1 MITLKDKVVGSYYGM
16 ALGNAMGL
24 SAKSLKPETIQQL
37 FGSMDGFKDVIPY
50 IGKGVKQYKMKGLY
64 GSQTQSALV
73 ISDSL
78 LKNKK
83 VDPKIISHLFLKMSA
98 NGPEHYFG
106 TFRQPGKSF
115 FQSVTGLTEDPPR
128 TPKHNMADA
137 TFLSMGI
144 PAGLLY
150 REKPEVGIHLNI
162 AIGLMM
168 SRNLCEI
175 TGLALTGYIASRLL
189 QFEPEK
195 NNESFEQTELI
206 LRDMEMFCQKIEN
219 QLKKTAPN
227 LWETTPESEHGML
240 GKTIKNLRE
249 QWNIDFDELLSWVCK
264 NASERYQTKI
274 TSPAQG
280 YVLTLLPLCLIIV
293 LRKYC
298 GFDSTLTNV
307 LNMGKEADKT
317 GFLVGT
323 WAGAI
328 YGWNGIPETWRSG
341 LVNGKEIRIRGE
353 GLFSRSFPK
362 EAKDIYEMELG
373 LTSKEFET
381 GKKYFQKPKKFTRPT
396 PRPMLSW
403 EDEDTKESNIPEKS
417 DAVNWRKFEK
427 NKSRTKK
434 NRRKNLNTN
443 VEDSE

>member
-24 SAKSLKPETIQQL
+24 SAKSLKPDPIQQL

-83 VDPKIISHLFLKMSA
+83 VDPKIISHLLLKMSA

-128 TPKHNMADA
+128 TPEHNIADA

-144 PAGLLY
+144 PAGLLH
-150 REKPEVGIHLNI
+150 RERPEIGIHLNI

-195 NNESFEQTELI
+195 NNDSFEQTELI
-206 LRDMEMFCQKIEN
+206 LRDVETFCQKIEN
-219 QLKKTAPN
+219 QLKKTAPD

-240 GKTIKNLRE
+240 EKTIKNPIIEEPYVIKNYIDNRE
-249 QWNIDFDELLSWVCK
+249 DIETYYKNINDMK
-264 NASERYQTKI
+264 NAKQKSPINYKIKMNDTYINNINFQGTFSSIFLCEYKNPKVTLKYVSKYKSNDNNENFISLPSEFKFGKNSNYVFNYNIQFIISNDNYGYPEEYKYKFNKECKMSYDEKLDLLKFK
-274 TSPAQG
+274 TSPKNKAYSG
-280 YVLTLLPLCLIIV
+280 
-293 LRKYC
+293 
-298 GFDSTLTNV
+298 D
-307 LNMGKEADKT
+307 
-317 GFLVGT
+317 LVF
-323 WAGAI
+323 
-328 YGWNGIPETWRSG
+328 YYN
-341 LVNGKEIRIRGE
+341 
-353 GLFSRSFPK
+353 
-362 EAKDIYEMELG
+362 
-373 LTSKEFET
+373 
-381 GKKYFQKPKKFTRPT
+381 
-396 PRPMLSW
+396 
-403 EDEDTKESNIPEKS
+403 ESNNSMSFKS
-417 DAVNWRKFEK
+417 CDIEM
-427 NKSRTKK
+427 
-434 NRRKNLNTN
+434 
-443 VEDSE
+443 SETTFYDMALPI